1 MLNNARLTSFLLA
14 VLSLSCAR
22 EFSTSPVGNVLP
34 KTYLSLNPDST
45 LRRTSSQQHLHWWG
59 VDPDGFVVGYQFSF
73 DNVRWNFT
81 TSNDSL
87 FSLPLNRNDTVYSFF
102 VRAVDNSGAV
112 DPVPASIQIPIQNTP
127 PAIAFVLRT
136 DVPETTYTV
145 ATFQFSATDIDGN
158 ETIQK
163 ILYTLDD
170 TSNAANW
177 KSLPGG
183 SNRATL
189 LKSDGLV
196 EGNHVF
202 YLRAQDIAG
211 AYSKTIR
218 MPDSGKV
225 WYVKEPKG
233 DFLIIDDYQPADF
246 SSTFYTQMFDTLMGG
261 RLGTKDIWDIKK
273 GASSVSRGK
282 FVPALINP
290 TFTETLKLFKYI
302 FWYSD
307 NQPSLEIA
315 QTSLPP
321 FKQAGGKV
329 LFTSGFP
336 ENVIAQGSL
345 VDFAPIDNVEQSFF
359 TLILNQRDTILAD
372 SDLGYPILVRD
383 TLGFG
388 YAFPRGIIPKL
399 GARVL
404 YRMAPSTRW
413 TGQPIM
419 GVKDDVQAQF
429 VLFAGILHRFGTPP
443 NNAAAFLRKVFKDE
457 FGVQ

>member
-1 MLNNARLTSFLLA
+1 MLNNIRLILLLLV
-14 VLSLSCAR
+14 VLSLSCVR
-22 EFSTSPVGNVLP
+22 EFTNAPAGNIPP
-34 KTYLSLNPDST
+34 KTYLALNPDSS

-73 DNVRWNFT
+73 DNIRWNFT
-81 TSNDSL
+81 ASNDSL
-87 FSLPLNRNDTVYSFF
+87 FSLRLNRTDTAYSFF
-102 VRAVDNSGAV
+102 VRAVDNNGAV
-112 DPVPASIQIPIQNTP
+112 DPVPATLQIPIQNTP
-127 PAIAFVLRT
+127 PAISFVVRT

-145 ATFQFSATDIDGN
+145 ATFQFSATDVDGN
-158 ETIQK
+158 ETIMN

-170 TSNAANW
+170 TSGAAVW
-177 KSLPGG
+177 KNLPGS

-189 LKSDGLV
+189 YKSDGLV

-225 WYVKEPKG
+225 WYVREPKG
-233 DFLIIDDYQPADF
+233 DFLIVDDYLPADLAP
-246 SSTFYTQMFDTLMGG
+246 TFYKQMFDTLLGG

-273 GASSVSRGK
+273 GASSVSRAK

-290 TFTETLKLFKYI
+290 TFTETLKLFKYV

-315 QTSLPP
+315 QSTLPA

-336 ENVIAQGSL
+336 ENVVAQGSL
-345 VDFAPIDNVEQSFF
+345 VDFAPIDNVEQSYF
-359 TLILNQRDTILAD
+359 TLILSQRDTILTD
-372 SDLGYPILVRD
+372 SDPTYPILVRD
-383 TLGFG
+383 TLGSAYG
-388 YAFPRGIIPKL
+388 FPRGIIPKL
-399 GARVL
+399 GARIL
-404 YRMAPSTRW
+404 YRMARSPRW

-419 GVKDDVQAQF
+419 GVKDGVQANF
-429 VLFAGILHRFGTPP
+429 VLFGGILHRFGTPP
-443 NNAAAFLRKVFKDE
+443 NNVKTFLEKVFKDE